1 MIRSLI
7 PCAAK
12 LLLAALAGILA
23 TPSARA
29 ADEVVVCR
37 IEGQIG
43 EDTVAM
49 VRRAVDLAESRD
61 ARNLILEIDSPGG
74 AVLAMNEI
82 GRTLEL
88 CDVEPIAFVTNEAL
102 SAAAYLALCGKRIY
116 MRPHT
121 RIGSATPILAIPG
134 LGAVPSEQ
142 IDKSLTEKLLSDVRT
157 RFRSKAREHDRPG
170 LEALAEAMV
179 DSDVEVLLVQV
190 MTPQGGEQRP
200 MSRLEYDDV
209 VRGGGNARILS
220 TISPAGKLLNITAE
234 EAFDYGLSDG
244 FVETRDELL
253 DALGASGAGVLE
265 VRVSWSERFFGAIGN
280 FAWLLWG
287 VAVLLLFIEFKT
299 PGFGLPGAI
308 GVGLIALLLLRNHM
322 IGLAELPEILLV
334 IAGIVLLAIEIFV
347 IPGFGIPGIL
357 GILAIAAGVV
367 LSFLPFVSPA
377 SEYESRLLNET
388 LRNFLL
394 SVFIAPL
401 AGYVLFHFV
410 LRKLPI
416 YRAIRLEGAD
426 SASVAGSAAALS
438 PDHAPIA
445 VRVGD
450 RGRAVSVLRPA
461 GKVEVD
467 GKLLDAVSGG
477 EYIEDGT
484 RIEIRSIESNHVVVR
499 AVAGSDAT

>member
-1 MIRSLI
+1 MIARV
-7 PCAAK
+7 AK
-12 LLLAALAGILA
+12 LMIALIAAG
-23 TPSARA
+23 SAPVVAHA
-29 ADEVVVCR
+29 ADRVVVCR

-49 VRRAVDLAESRD
+49 VNRAVDLAESRE
-61 ARNLILEIDSPGG
+61 AKHLILEIDSPGG

-82 GRTLEL
+82 GRVLEL
-88 CDVEPIAFVTNEAL
+88 TPVEPIAFVTNEAL
-102 SAAAYLALCGKRIY
+102 SAAAYVALCGKRIY

-134 LGAVPSEQ
+134 LGAVPNDQ
-142 IDKSLTEKLLSDVRT
+142 IDKSITEKLLSDVRT
-157 RFRSKAREHDRPG
+157 RFRSKASEHDRPG
-170 LEALAEAMV
+170 LEAIAEAMV
-179 DSDVEVLLVQV
+179 DPDVEVLLVQV
-190 MTPQGGEQRP
+190 ATPQGGEQRP
-200 MSRLEYDDV
+200 MSRIEYDDV
-209 VRGGGNARILS
+209 VRGGGNARIIT
-220 TISPAGKLLNITAE
+220 TISPAGKLLNLTAE

-244 FVETRDELL
+244 FVETRDELF
-253 DALGASGAGVLE
+253 DALGVAGADVLE

-287 VAVLLLFIEFKT
+287 IAVLLLYVEFKT

-308 GVGLIALLLLRNHM
+308 GLGLVALLLLRNHM

-334 IAGIVLLAIEIFV
+334 VAGVVLIAIEIFV
-347 IPGFGIPGIL
+347 IPGFGITGIL
-357 GILAIAAGVV
+357 GILAIACGIV

-394 SVFIAPL
+394 SVFVAPL
-401 AGYVLFHFV
+401 AGYLLFHFV
-410 LRKLPI
+410 LRKLPF

-426 SASVAGSAAALS
+426 GASVVGSAAALT
-438 PDHAPIA
+438 PDHAVIP

-477 EYIEDGT
+477 EYIEDGA
-484 RIEIRSIESNHVVVR
+484 RIEIRSIEANHVVVR
-499 AVAGSDAT
+499 SVAEPGQA